1 VEIWGKSAIYDPV
14 WLQRKENWSE
24 LPPIVIRSIGQQHWL
39 TILLNFSYTRRATKW
54 HIRGWD
60 K

>member
-1 VEIWGKSAIYDPV
+1 MHCEAVR
-14 WLQRKENWSE
+14 LQFSDNWSE
-24 LPPIVIRSIGQQHWL
+24 LPPVVIRHIGQQHWL
-39 TILLNFSYTRRATKW
+39 TTLLNFSYTRRATKW